1 MLSFIVLPDMPEN
14 AGRWLTKE
22 EKEVAVQRTKNSG
35 NTDHH
40 GFDKHQ
46 FIAALIDYKVWL
58 AGKNKNYKKKER

>member
-1 MLSFIVLPDMPEN
+1 MPEN

-58 AGKNKNYKKKER
+58 AGKNKKK